1 MVSLFIL
8 AKLLHLTWDETFI
21 SKHHFYVCPGH
32 TKEKAQQCGGTS
44 SYYCSSWSCVSTGHI
59 WWNPPVKKD
68 LISVS
73 RTGTTGQCSK
83 STKSIEGTCNP
94 VSITFTPE
102 GHAETRWSTG
112 LWWGVRLYEKTR
124 VFPRDPGAI
133 FRIKLLQQPLTN
145 PVALSPSP
153 VLAPSLPKSQTTPS
167 SPMPSSV
174 PTVPSASNN
183 TPDTDTVTPTP
194 T

>member
-1 MVSLFIL
+1 MEKPTKQGQSPEAKTAVVVIILLTLFTQCLSNPHLPQNLTWIIYNAATGDALSTTTGSHPPGTWFPSLTFDL

-59 WWNPPVKKD
+59 WWNPPVKKN

-73 RTGTTGQCSK
+73 RTGTMGQCSK
-83 STKSIEGTCNP
+83 SIKSIEGTCNP

-102 GHAETRWSTG
+102 GQAETRWSTG
-112 LWWGVRLYEKTR
+112 LWLGSKT
-124 VFPRDPGAI
+124 
-133 FRIKLLQQPLTN
+133 L
-145 PVALSPSP
+145 
-153 VLAPSLPKSQTTPS
+153 
-167 SPMPSSV
+167 
-174 PTVPSASNN
+174 
-183 TPDTDTVTPTP
+183 
-194 T
+194 